1 MLRAPKTQVS
11 PIRASSLG
19 LIAVLVWASPA
30 LAQVESDTYFTER
43 SHEVL
48 GLQDFDWDSG
58 WVPGGSPIQVRFTAH
73 AGNTVYV
80 AMDGDGSYDWDTQTI
95 DFEGALEG
103 GVFDLDF
110 GLDLQSQ
117 VQFDILGL
125 QWVSDLFPPVTYGV
139 FEDILFDPYLLP
151 GQPQRPAI
159 LETSTPQQTLLD
171 VPLGIDLVVASGN
184 FQLDV
189 AADVYAELEGNS
201 ILVESPEASAI
212 VDAWDLAFALGADPT
227 SPLDVWATLEAYLY
241 WDITVHLYPTVVLTV
256 LGQDF
261 TLAQIDIP
269 VPLPSFDDI
278 WVFDPVALHFAAPP
292 PPEPE
297 KEEGDDDDSADG
309 GTWGTGEGEAEVD
322 ATTFSECSCATTGA
336 GAPGRGHTMLGL
348 GLILGL
354 GLRARS
360 RRRGHQG

>member
-1 MLRAPKTQVS
+1 MV
-11 PIRASSLG
+11 RASSTQSPPLRLWSLG
-19 LIAVLVWASPA
+19 LVAALSWSSPA
-30 LAQVESDTYFTER
+30 LAEVESDTYFTER
-43 SHEVL
+43 AHEVL

-58 WVPGGSPIQVRFTAH
+58 WLPGGSPIQVRFTAH

-95 DFEGALEG
+95 DFEGAVEG

-110 GLDLQSQ
+110 GIDLQSQ
-117 VQFDILGL
+117 VQFDILGQ
-125 QWVSDLFPPVTYGV
+125 QWVSDLFPPVNYGV

-159 LETSTPQQTLLD
+159 LETSTPQQTVLD

-201 ILVESPEASAI
+201 ILVEAPESSVI

-241 WDITVHLYPTVVLTV
+241 WEITVNLYPTVVLTV

-292 PPEPE
+292 PIEPE
-297 KEEGDDDDSADG
+297 EEQGDDDDSADG
-309 GTWGTGEGEAEVD
+309 GPWGTADEEAAPD
-322 ATTFSECSCATTGA
+322 TTTFSECSCATTGD
-336 GAPGRGHTMLGL
+336 GHPVRGHTMLGL
-348 GLILGL
+348 GLVLGL
-354 GLRARS
+354 GLRARTG
-360 RRRGHQG
+360 RRRPPG